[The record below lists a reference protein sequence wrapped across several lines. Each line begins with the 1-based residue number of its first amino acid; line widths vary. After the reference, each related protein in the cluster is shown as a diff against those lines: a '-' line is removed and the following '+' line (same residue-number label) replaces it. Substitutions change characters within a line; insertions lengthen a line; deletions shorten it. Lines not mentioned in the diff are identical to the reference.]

1 MGGGA
6 ETVQL
11 GELCLLQA
19 RVEMYLRFCV
29 QDPRYYVLLE
39 MEKGEDEAEKL
50 VCECLTCTMWT
61 V

>member
-1 MGGGA
+1 MSPAGQGGDVS
-6 ETVQL
+6 EI
-11 GELCLLQA
+11 
-19 RVEMYLRFCV
+19 CV